1 MNNPSENN
9 ENDPIEVFSGTA
21 WECGLVQSL
30 LENAEIRCYVYYG
43 GRGTLA
49 PLDSVGGLPMN
60 RIIIASGDL
69 GKAKEVIDQYYRSM
83 KESSSDP
90 G

>member
-1 MNNPSENN
+1 MNESGDVTQNNPV
-9 ENDPIEVFSGTA
+9 EVFTGTA
-21 WECGLVQSL
+21 WECGLVESL

-60 RIIIASGDL
+60 RIIIASDDL
-69 GKAKEVIDQYYRSM
+69 AKAKDVIDQYYRSM
-83 KESSSDP
+83 KEPSSDP
-90 G
+90 